1 MLNHGREP
9 VPVEVPGTH
18 HDLLT
23 GTDVTDRVTLG
34 RYDVAVLR
42 P

>member
-1 MLNHGREP
+1 MTA
-9 VPVEVPGTH
+9 EVPGTH

-23 GTDVTDRVTLG
+23 ETTVTDRVTLG
-34 RYDVAVLR
+34 RYGVAVLK